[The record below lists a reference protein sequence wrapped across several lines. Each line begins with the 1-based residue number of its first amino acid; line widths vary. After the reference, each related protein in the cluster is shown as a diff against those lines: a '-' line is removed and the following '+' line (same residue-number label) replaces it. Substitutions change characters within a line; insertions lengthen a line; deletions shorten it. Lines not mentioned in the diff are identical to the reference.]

1 MKYAILLSLICIL
14 STLSAHTYVDSV
26 YADPELDGD
35 MAYMP
40 NGNPHSMNDW
50 TYAMIVGDTYE
61 TFAIPANSTS
71 RAFFSFN
78 LPEIPEG
85 YKIKD
90 INLRLYQLN
99 SYGNLNFANALP
111 FPEWNVENGDT
122 VSCIISHIDYGEALG
137 YDDWEKGNIGNEY
150 TFTHNVGTITAEG
163 MSEPNNHGE
172 VGFRYI
178 DITECVL
185 QDYETGRTRSQYRIA
200 FEIDTDYD
208 DRADYVTFET
218 SDHVLDERK
227 PTFLITYWDGVSIDD
242 ETETEPELS
251 SITIF
256 PQPVH
261 ETATI
266 QYQVSKPQTVEISI
280 YNVRGRK
287 VEEICRNV
295 SNIGT
300 QQQTIQFQNHPS
312 GIYFVR
318 ISTDS
323 RKTVKRILHFK

>member
-14 STLSAHTYVDSV
+14 STLSAHTYVDSL
-26 YADPELDGD
+26 YADPELDGN
-35 MAYMP
+35 MAFLP
-40 NGNPHSMNDW
+40 DDNPISMNDW
-50 TYAMIVGDTYE
+50 TYAMKVGDTYE
-61 TFAIPANSTS
+61 TFAIPANCAY
-71 RAFFSFN
+71 RSFISFD
-78 LPEIPEG
+78 LPEKPEG

-90 INLRLYQLN
+90 VNLRLYQLN
-99 SYGNLNFANALP
+99 SYGNTQGVNPLS
-111 FPEWNVENGDT
+111 FPERNVENGDT
-122 VSCIISHIDYGEALG
+122 VSCIISHIDYGDALG
-137 YDDWEKGNIGNEY
+137 YDDWEKGDIGNEY
-150 TFTHNVGTITAEG
+150 TFTHNVGTITAAG

-172 VGFRYI
+172 VGFRYL

-185 QDYETGRTRSQYRIA
+185 LDYEMGRTRSQYRVA

-227 PTFLITYWDGVSIDD
+227 PTFFITYWDGVSIDD
-242 ETETEPELS
+242 ETETESELP
-251 SITIF
+251 SITIY

-261 ETATI
+261 DTATI
-266 QYQVSKPQTVEISI
+266 QYQVAKPQSVKISV

-287 VEEICRNV
+287 VAEICRNV

-300 QQQTIQFQNHPS
+300 QQQTIHFQKHPS
-312 GIYFVR
+312 GVYFVR

-323 RKTVKRILHFK
+323 RTTVKRILHLK